1 MKTAQKKRESTM
13 EEHDKSVEVE
23 LNELRQE
30 IEDFKREKER
40 VRAIVGRIGGAP
52 TFNTRLFN
60 IVFATLVALSLV
72 ISLLSRGTLR
82 LAMLEIATALI
93 SVKLIYIMHNQARV
107 NHFELWILS
116 SLEWRINE
124 IQKTLRK
131 LEWRF
136 ENLEKNFQ
144 REEENGVSPP

>member
-1 MKTAQKKRESTM
+1 MVER
-13 EEHDKSVEVE
+13 DKNLEDE

-30 IEDFKREKER
+30 IEDFKKEKER

-60 IVFATLVALSLV
+60 IVFATLVAISLV
-72 ISLLSRGTLR
+72 ISLMSRGTLR

-93 SVKLIYIMHNQARV
+93 SIKLIYIMHNQARV
-107 NHFELWILS
+107 NHFQLWILS

-144 REEENGVSPP
+144 REKGDEPSPP

>member
-1 MKTAQKKRESTM
+1 MVER
-13 EEHDKSVEVE
+13 DKNLEDE

-30 IEDFKREKER
+30 IEDFKKEKER

-60 IVFATLVALSLV
+60 IVFATLVAISLV
-72 ISLLSRGTLR
+72 ISLMSRGTLR

-93 SVKLIYIMHNQARV
+93 SIKLIYIMHNQARV

-144 REEENGVSPP
+144 REKGDEPSPP

>member
-1 MKTAQKKRESTM
+1 MVER
-13 EEHDKSVEVE
+13 DKNLEDE

-30 IEDFKREKER
+30 IEDFKKEKER

-60 IVFATLVALSLV
+60 IVFATLVAISLV
-72 ISLLSRGTLR
+72 ISLMSRGTLR

-107 NHFELWILS
+107 NHFQLWILS

-144 REEENGVSPP
+144 REKGDEPSPP